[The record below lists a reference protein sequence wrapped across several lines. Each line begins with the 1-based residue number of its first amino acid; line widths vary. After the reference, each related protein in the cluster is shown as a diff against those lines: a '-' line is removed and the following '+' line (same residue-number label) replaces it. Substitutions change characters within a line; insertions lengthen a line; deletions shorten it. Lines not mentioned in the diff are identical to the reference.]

1 MGGIWM
7 EEYDIIIIGGGP
19 AGLSAGLYTSRANK
33 RTLIL
38 DKPGEGAL
46 KKVKVMENYL
56 GFPEGI
62 NGEELLELGRRQVKK
77 FGAEILEEEAVA
89 IKPGNQNKYI
99 VETPDKEFICSGVI
113 IATGVKHA
121 RPKVKNIKNF
131 EGRGVSYCVTCDG
144 FFFRD
149 APVGVLGSK
158 DYAAKEAIEL
168 LNYTKKVTLFTNG
181 EKLDAKESLQKQ
193 LAENSIEIVEEKIEE
208 ALGEQ
213 ALDGLRLENGEVMSI
228 KGLFVAVGTMGAGDF
243 ARYLGLNSQGAT
255 IVVDE
260 NQGTGVPK
268 IYAAG
273 DCTGGNRQV
282 AIAVGE
288 GANAAIN
295 LISELRGTK
304 YVDYH

>member
-1 MGGIWM
+1 M
-7 EEYDIIIIGGGP
+7 EEYEIIVIGGGP
-19 AGLSAGLYTSRANK
+19 AGLSAGLYAARANK
-33 RTLIL
+33 HTLIL

-46 KKVKVMENYL
+46 KKVKIMENYL

-62 NGEELLELGRRQVKK
+62 SGMELLELGRRQAKK
-77 FGAEILEEEAVA
+77 FGAEIMEEEAVA
-89 IKPGNQNKYI
+89 IKPGNEDKYV
-99 VETPDKEFICSGVI
+99 VETPDKKFICQGVI
-113 IATGVKHA
+113 IATGVKHS

-144 FFFRD
+144 FFFKD

-158 DYAAKEAIEL
+158 DYAAKESIEL
-168 LNYTKKVTLFTNG
+168 LNYTKKITLFTHG
-181 EKLDAKESLQKQ
+181 EKLEVKDPLRRQ
-193 LAENSIEIVEEKIEE
+193 LEENNIAVVEEKIEE

-213 ALDGLRLENGEVMSI
+213 GLEGLRLENGEIKNI

-255 IVVDE
+255 IIVDQ
-260 NQGTGVPK
+260 NQGTGVPR

-295 LISELRGTK
+295 LISELRGAK

>member
-1 MGGIWM
+1 M
-7 EEYDIIIIGGGP
+7 EEYDIIVIGGGP
-19 AGLSAGLYTSRANK
+19 AGLSAGLYAARANK

-46 KKVKVMENYL
+46 KKVKLMENYL

-62 NGEELLELGRRQVKK
+62 SGEELLELGRRQVKK
-77 FGAEILEEEAVA
+77 FGAELLEDEAVA
-89 IKPGNQNKYI
+89 IKPRKDGRYM
-99 VETPDKEFICSGVI
+99 VETPEKEYVCQGLI

-121 RPKVKNIKNF
+121 RPKVKNLRDY

-149 APVGVLGSK
+149 AEVGVLGSM

-168 LNYTKKVTLFTNG
+168 LNYTKKITLFTNG
-181 EKLDAKESLQKQ
+181 EKLRATESLRRQ
-193 LAENSIEIVEEKIEE
+193 LEENRIEVVENRIAE
-208 ALGEQ
+208 ALGKQ
-213 ALDGLRLENGEVMSI
+213 ALEGLKLETGEVR
-228 KGLFVAVGTMGAGDF
+228 KLRGLFIAVGTMGAGDF
-243 ARYLGLNSQGAT
+243 ARYLGLNSRGAT
-255 IVVDE
+255 IVVDQ
-260 NQGTGVPK
+260 NQSTGVPRV
-268 IYAAG
+268 YAAG